1 MGRDR
6 PGRGDVRRDEVLRTE
21 LLELSTRASDPA
33 SAERLWAVLDD
44 LEAWPGVR
52 LVGEDGAEAAW
63 LIAQLGDRGLQE
75 RALEHLEIAVDFGD
89 APPAHYA
96 CLLDRVRMGTGKPQ
110 VYGSQVVVADDGDLA
125 PWPIEDPAHV
135 DERRARVGLGPLAAH
150 TQMLRE
156 RRDAAG

>member
-1 MGRDR
+1 MGGDR
-6 PGRGDVRRDEVLRTE
+6 PSRGDVRRDDVLRTE
-21 LLELSTRASDPA
+21 LLELATRASDPT

-52 LVGEDGAEAAW
+52 LVGDDGAEAAW

-96 CLLDRVRMGTGKPQ
+96 CLLDRVRMATGKPQ
-110 VYGSQVVVADDGDLA
+110 VYGSQVVVADDGNLT
-125 PWPIEDPAHV
+125 PWPIEDPNHV

-156 RRDAAG
+156 RRDAG

>member
-1 MGRDR
+1 MSRDR
-6 PGRGDVRRDEVLRTE
+6 PGRGDVRRDDALRTE
-21 LLELSTRASDPA
+21 LLELATRASDPA

-75 RALEHLEIAVDFGD
+75 RALEQLEVAVDFGD
-89 APPAHYA
+89 APAAHYA
-96 CLLDRVRMGTGKPQ
+96 CLLDRVRMATGQPQ
-110 VYGSQVVVADDGDLA
+110 VYGSQVVSGDDGDLA

-150 TQMLRE
+150 TQMLRQ
-156 RRDAAG
+156 RRDSVT